1 MVIDLNVLSV
11 EGVSKSFGA
20 RTLFNDLTFGLSQGE
35 KVALIAKNGTGKT
48 SLLDIIARIEKPDSG
63 LVTIRKGTRVGFLQQ
78 EPEFDLE
85 STVLNALFLVDSQT
99 NTAIKNYESALL
111 HPDDADKME
120 KALNEMERLNA
131 WDAEN
136 NIKLILTKLQL
147 IDFDKKV
154 KHLSGGQLKRLA
166 LAQILIEAPDV
177 LILDEP
183 TNHLDLEMIEWLE
196 VYLKQSTSALLM
208 VTHDRY
214 FLESI
219 CGTILELDDNL
230 LYRYSGNY
238 SYYLQKKEERM
249 QNQKAQI
256 SKAKNLFTK
265 ELAWMRSTPQART
278 GKAKYRIDAFKD
290 LKQKAK
296 QRISEEKVELDMKM
310 ERLGSKIVEMHKVK
324 KAYGDFKILDGFDY
338 TFKRLDR
345 IGIVGRNGVGKST
358 FIKMM
363 TDQEPVDGGKVIV
376 GDTIKF
382 GYFGQQGLKLKE
394 DKKALDVVREF
405 GEYIPLGKGRKLTAS
420 QLLERF
426 LFEGDAQHTLVSK
439 LSGGE
444 KRRLYLLTVL
454 IQNPNFLILDEPTN
468 DLDLLTLNVLENFL
482 LEYPGCL
489 VIISHDRFLL
499 DKLTDHLFVFQGE
512 GKVKDYPGTYLEY
525 KIAEAEAERTAKLRL
540 QSAPVTKEKKKKEK
554 TRRSYKEEIEFEQLS
569 KDIEALEQRKIEIA
583 HLFETAASD
592 AEQLQELTSEINQL
606 TDDLDEKEMRW
617 LELSELD
624 EN

>member
-1 MVIDLNVLSV
+1 MAIDLNILSV
-11 EGVSKSFGA
+11 ESVAKSFGA
-20 RTLFNDLTFGLSQGE
+20 RVLFNDLTFGLSQGE

-48 SLLDIIARIEKPDSG
+48 SLLDILAGLDKPDSG
-63 LVTIRKGTRVGFLQQ
+63 IVTVRRGTRVGFLQQ
-78 EPEFDLE
+78 DPKFDLE
-85 STVLNALFLVDSQT
+85 STVLNALFLVESPT
-99 NTAIKNYESALL
+99 NKAIKLYEMALL
-111 HPDDADKME
+111 HPENGDLME
-120 KALNEMERLNA
+120 KALAEMEHLNA

-136 NIKLILTKLQL
+136 NIKLILTKLNL
-147 IDFDKKV
+147 TDFDKKV

-166 LAQILIEAPDV
+166 LAQILIEDPDV

-196 VYLKQSTSALLM
+196 VYLKQSSSTLLM

-219 CGTILELDDNL
+219 CGTILELDDNQ
-230 LYRYSGNY
+230 LYRYAGNY
-238 SYYLQKKEERM
+238 SYYLEKKHERIE
-249 QNQKAQI
+249 NQKTVIA
-256 SKAKNLFTK
+256 KAKNLFTK

-278 GKAKYRIDAFKD
+278 TKAKYRIDAFKD

-296 QRISEEKVELDMKM
+296 QRISDDKVELDMQM

-338 TFKRLDR
+338 TFMRQDR

-363 TDQEPVDGGKVIV
+363 TGQEPVDSGKIIV
-376 GDTIKF
+376 GETIKF
-382 GYFGQQGLKLKE
+382 GYFGQQGLKIKA
-394 DKKALDVVREF
+394 DKKVIDVVKEF

-426 LFEGDAQHTLVSK
+426 LFDGDAKYTHVSK

-468 DLDLLTLNVLENFL
+468 DLDLLTLNVLEEFL

-489 VIISHDRFLL
+489 IIISHDRFLL
-499 DKLTDHLFVFQGE
+499 DKLTDHLFVLKGD
-512 GKVKDYPGTYLEY
+512 GVVKDYPGTYLEY
-525 KIAEAEAERTAKLRL
+525 KLHEAEAAKTAKIRA
-540 QSAPVTKEKKKKEK
+540 QSAPVKKEK
-554 TRRSYKEEIEFEQLS
+554 AAKEKTKRSFKEETEFNKLSEEIES
-569 KDIEALEQRKIEIA
+569 LENRKIEIA
-583 HLFETAASD
+583 KEFETGSSN
-592 AEQLQELTSEINQL
+592 AELLQKLSTEINQL

-617 LELSELD
+617 LELSELG
-624 EN
+624 ES

>member
-1 MVIDLNVLSV
+1 MAVDVNVLSV
-11 EGVSKSFGA
+11 EGVCKSFGA

-48 SLLDIIARIEKPDSG
+48 SLLDIIARIEKPDTG
-63 LVTIRKGTRVGFLQQ
+63 LVTVRKGTRVGFLQQ
-78 EPEFDLE
+78 DPKFDLE
-85 STVLNALFLVDSQT
+85 STVLNALFLVDSPI
-99 NTAIKNYESALL
+99 NTAIKNYETALL
-111 HPDDADKME
+111 HPNDGDKME

-196 VYLKQSTSALLM
+196 VYLKQSTAALLM

-238 SYYLQKKEERM
+238 SYYLEKKEERI

-296 QRISEEKVELDMKM
+296 QRMSEDKVELDMKM

-324 KAYGDFKILDGFDY
+324 KAFGDFKILDGFDY

-394 DKKALDVVREF
+394 DKKVIDVVKEF
-405 GEYIPLGKGRKLTAS
+405 GEYIPLTKGRKLTAS

-525 KIAEAEAERTAKLRL
+525 KIAEAEAERTAKLRV

-554 TRRSYKEEIEFEQLS
+554 TRRSYTEEIEFEQLS
-569 KDIEALEQRKIEIA
+569 KDIEALEKRKVEIA

>member
-1 MVIDLNVLSV
+1 MGVDINVLSV
-11 EGVSKSFGA
+11 ESISKSFGA
-20 RTLFNDLTFGLSQGE
+20 RVLFEDLTFGLSQGE

-48 SLLDIIARIEKPDSG
+48 SMLDIIAGDETPDSG
-63 LVTIRKGTRVGFLQQ
+63 LVTTRKGTRVGFLKQDPQ
-78 EPEFDLE
+78 FDGE
-85 STVLNALFLVDSQT
+85 STVLNALFLVESPT
-99 NTAIKNYESALL
+99 NTAIKNYETALL
-111 HPDDADKME
+111 HPQNGDKMQH
-120 KALNEMERLNA
+120 ALSEMERLNA

-147 IDFDKKV
+147 SDFDKQV

-166 LAQILIEAPDV
+166 LAQLLIEDPEV

-196 VYLKQSTSALLM
+196 IYLKQSTAALLM

-219 CGTILELDDNL
+219 CGTILELEDKT
-230 LYRYSGNY
+230 LYRYAGNY
-238 SYYLQKKEERM
+238 SYYLEKKEERVE
-249 QNQKAQI
+249 NQKAQI
-256 SKAKNLFTK
+256 GKAKNLFTK

-296 QRISEEKVELDMKM
+296 QRISEDKVELDMKM
-310 ERLGSKIVEMHKVK
+310 ERLGSKILEMHKVK
-324 KAYGDFKILDGFDY
+324 KAYGDFTILNGFDY

-363 TDQEPVDGGKVIV
+363 TGQEPVDGGKIIV

-382 GYFGQQGLKLKE
+382 GYFGQQGLALKA
-394 DKKALDVVREF
+394 DKKVIDVVKEF
-405 GEYIPLGKGRKLTAS
+405 GEYIPLNKGRKLTAS

-468 DLDLLTLNVLENFL
+468 DLDLLTLNVLEDFL
-482 LEYPGCL
+482 LDYPGCL
-489 VIISHDRFLL
+489 IIISHDRYLL
-499 DKLTDHLFVFQGE
+499 DKLTDHLFVFKGNGE
-512 GKVKDYPGTYLEY
+512 IKDYPGTYLEY
-525 KIAEAEAERTAKLRL
+525 KIQEAEDQKTNKIRE
-540 QSAPVTKEKKKKEK
+540 QSAPVKKEKVEKEK
-554 TRRSYKEEIEFEQLS
+554 TRRSYNEELEFKTLS
-569 KDIEALEQRKIEIA
+569 QEIEALEKRKAEITT
-583 HLFETAASD
+583 LFEQAATD
-592 AEQLQELTSEINQL
+592 AERLQELSAEIKQVTS
-606 TDDLDEKEMRW
+606 DLDDKEMRW